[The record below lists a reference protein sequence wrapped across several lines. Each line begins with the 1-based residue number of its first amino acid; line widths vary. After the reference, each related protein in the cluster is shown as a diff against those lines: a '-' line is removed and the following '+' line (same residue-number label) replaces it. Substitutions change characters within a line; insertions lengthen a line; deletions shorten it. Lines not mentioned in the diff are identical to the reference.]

1 LQPFIQEQKQIKDFE
16 AKSNFFLSLTF
27 LTIMMRKFLILIIA
41 VLATAQVFSQK
52 KQAWNKPFYDSYPY
66 HFGFAFTFGELDYSV
81 KHASYFSQLDSV
93 FSIEGKPGALFGA
106 SMVVNVK
113 ISDNWDFRF
122 IPGLHFGQRT
132 LNYIILKQV
141 QVVNNNNIL
150 VDTSLRINHPM
161 KIESTLLQFPLLV
174 KYRAQRES
182 NFRPYVVFGF
192 TPAIDLAT
200 KKRAKE
206 DEVPKIQLN
215 KTDVYFDI
223 GAGLDNYLKYFK
235 FTTELRFSYGLM
247 NMAKP
252 FIGPDGKEA
261 EYTTAFKRL
270 GSKQVSLI
278 IYFE

>member
-1 LQPFIQEQKQIKDFE
+1 
-16 AKSNFFLSLTF
+16 
-27 LTIMMRKFLILIIA
+27 MMRKFLVIIVA
-41 VLATAQVFSQK
+41 VLAITPVFSQK

-66 HFGFAFTFGELDYSV
+66 HFGFAFTFGMLDYSV
-81 KHASYFSQLDSV
+81 SHVSDFNQYKYV

-106 SMVVNVK
+106 SMVVNLK

-122 IPGLHFGQRT
+122 IPGLHFGQRK
-132 LNYIILKQV
+132 LNYILIDSTRIPNQ
-141 QVVNNNNIL
+141 NNVL
-150 VDTSLRINHPM
+150 VDTAIRKSHTM
-161 KIESTLLQFPLLV
+161 KIESTLLQFPLLF

-182 NFRPYVVFGF
+182 NYRPYVVFGF

-200 KKRAKE
+200 KKKVKE
-206 DEVPKIQLN
+206 EEKPKISLN

-247 NMAKP
+247 NIAKP
-252 FIGPDGKEA
+252 LIENGIET
-261 EYTTAFKRL
+261 EYTSAFKRL